1 MTLTLSELAL
11 YAGALAVLFLTPGP
25 VWAALV
31 ARAVSAGYA
40 SAWPLALGVAVG
52 DALWPLAAIFGVSA
66 LIALYADFLIWLRYA
81 GALMLALIGLQ
92 IIRHARVIPGKDRAL
107 TRPGWRAGFLAGV
120 MVILGNPKAI
130 LFYMGLLPGFFDMG
144 NLTLLDIAAI
154 CVLSFAVPL
163 SGNLVLA
170 GLVGR
175 AQRFLS
181 SPSAVFR
188 TNIISGSLLV
198 LVALGIAL
206 T

>member
-1 MTLTLSELAL
+1 MNLDLSELAL

-31 ARAVSAGYA
+31 ARAVSGGYA

-92 IIRHARVIPGKDRAL
+92 IIRHARMIPGKDRAL
-107 TRPGWRAGFLAGV
+107 TRPGWRAGFLAGL

-144 NLTLLDIAAI
+144 NLTLLDIVAI

-181 SPSAVFR
+181 SPNAVFR
-188 TNIISGSLLV
+188 TNLVSGGLLV

>member
-1 MTLTLSELAL
+1 MTLDLSELAL

-31 ARAVSAGYA
+31 ARAVSGGYA

-92 IIRHARVIPGKDRAL
+92 IIRHARMIPGKDRAL
-107 TRPGWRAGFLAGV
+107 TRPGWRAGFLAGL

-144 NLTLLDIAAI
+144 NLTLLDIVAI

-181 SPSAVFR
+181 SPNAVFR
-188 TNIISGSLLV
+188 TNLVSGGLLV